1 MEGIKIAKSGSYL
14 DKYKV
19 SSHELSLLE
28 HGDGVE
34 IMLQTVYEDNIFYIY
49 PSENKEVME
58 FFYILNGELQGEVEG
73 RKINLKKNDY
83 FSTKNLSS
91 PVHFTAKKDT
101 RYLWVITEP
110 TFKNVSDYIKKLKD
124 IVYTVERKDRYT
136 YMHSKRVAHYT
147 VKVAQKLNLNKQQ
160 LEYAHLAA
168 ELHDVGKINIP
179 KEILNKPGKLTTK
192 EFDLIKKHP
201 GEGADM
207 VEKTYYKDLAPIIIQ
222 HHERLD
228 GSGYP
233 FGLTGEE
240 ISLEAKIIAVCDT
253 FDAMTED
260 RTYRK
265 AFTAEY
271 AIEEIKSLVGIH
283 YEAEIVSVFE
293 EVLKEEG
300 KLF

>member
-1 MEGIKIAKSGSYL
+1 MEGIKIAKGGSYL

-28 HGDGVE
+28 RGDGVE
-34 IMLQTVYEDNIFYIY
+34 IMLQTIHESNIFYIY

-58 FFYILNGELQGEVEG
+58 FFYLLSGELKGEIEG
-73 RKINLKKNDY
+73 EEIILKENDY
-83 FSTKNLSS
+83 FSIKKLKS
-91 PVHFTAKKDT
+91 PVHFTALKDT
-101 RYLWVITEP
+101 KYLWVITEP
-110 TFKNVSDYIKKLKD
+110 IFKDVSEYIRKLKD

-147 VKVAQKLNLNKQQ
+147 VKVAQKLHLKKQQ
-160 LEYAHLAA
+160 LEHAHLAA
-168 ELHDVGKINIP
+168 ELHDVGKINIS
-179 KEILNKPGKLTTK
+179 EDILNKPGKLTK
-192 EFDLIKKHP
+192 DEFDLIKKHP
-201 GEGADM
+201 GDGADM
-207 VEKTYYKDLAPIIIQ
+207 LANTYYKELAPIIIQ

-233 FGLTGEE
+233 YGLKEEE
-240 ISLEAKIIAVCDT
+240 IRYEAKIIAVCDT

-271 AIEEIKSLVGIH
+271 AMEEIKSLAGIH
-283 YEAEIVSVFE
+283 YDPDIVAVFE

-300 KLF
+300 KL

>member
-34 IMLQTVYEDNIFYIY
+34 IMLQTVYENNIFYIY

-73 RKINLKKNDY
+73 RKINLKANDY
-83 FSTKNLSS
+83 FSAKKLSS
-91 PVHFTAKKDT
+91 PVHFTANSDT

-160 LEYAHLAA
+160 LEDAHLAA
-168 ELHDVGKINIP
+168 ELHDVGKISIP
-179 KEILNKPGKLTTK
+179 EEILNKPGKLTTR

-207 VEKTYYKDLAPIIIQ
+207 VGKTYYKDLAPIIIQ

-233 FGLTGEE
+233 YGLTGEE

-265 AFTAEY
+265 AFPAEY

-283 YEAEIVSVFE
+283 YEPEIVSVFE

-300 KLF
+300 KLI